1 MNILYLCRQ
10 KDMGWGQAALA
21 RALQRRGVHIS
32 CLDDGTRLD
41 SDIHTLVA
49 ACSERPSL
57 ILHPELNFPVLPRG
71 LAAIDIPTACLQIDT
86 YAYTERRIRWSM
98 LFDHPIAYHP
108 GYRERFLRAG
118 HPGAV
123 EFFHAADR
131 ELFDRAPRERV
142 FDVGAVGRTHARIQT
157 TRRRVLSALA
167 GRFKLNDWQRYYAF
181 EEMAEVYLA
190 SKIVVNVLR
199 DDYPQDANMRAFE
212 AMAAGC
218 LLMSRIPT
226 ELTAAGFEQDVHFVA
241 YRDESEIAELVAKYL
256 TNDAARQR
264 IADTGRQKVLREH
277 TYDCRA
283 EQLLQI
289 IERSDGKFLA
299 PAREWPEEDVRLL
312 HLDYYTANGNLG
324 YAGNELMH
332 ISSRNLRATARGGA
346 ILARGIVSR
355 ARHHLAALAS
365 HK

>member
-21 RALQRRGVHIS
+21 RALQRRGAHIS
-32 CLDDGTRLD
+32 CLDDATRLD
-41 SDIHTLVA
+41 SDVDTLVA

-57 ILHPELNFPVLPRG
+57 ILHPELNFPILPRG

-98 LFDHPIAYHP
+98 LFDHPIVYHP
-108 GYRERFLRAG
+108 GYRARFLRAG

-157 TRRRVLSALA
+157 TRRRVLSTLA
-167 GRFKLNDWQRYYAF
+167 ARFKLNDWQRYYAF

-218 LLMSRIPT
+218 LLISRIPT

-241 YRDESEIAELVAKYL
+241 YRDETEIGDRVAEYL
-256 TNDAARQR
+256 ANEAARQR
-264 IADTGRQKVLREH
+264 IADMGRQKVLRED

-283 EQLLQI
+283 EQVLQI

-299 PAREWPEEDVRLL
+299 PARQWPEEDVRLL
-312 HLDYYTANGNLG
+312 YLDYHTANGNLG
-324 YAGNELMH
+324 CAGNELIH